1 MVHRW
6 ELLGPLRG
14 TTFPAVDP
22 PPRRLVEPTCPP
34 TVSDGRHG
42 AMLRVLTDHFST
54 DNVSARRDLPL
65 GGICP
70 VKIHRE
76 DLRIPFF

>member
-22 PPRRLVEPTCPP
+22 PPRRLVEPTCPL
-34 TVSDGRHG
+34 TAQRFGRP
-42 AMLRVLTDHFST
+42 DHLST
-54 DNVSARRDLPL
+54 DGVSAWRELTL